1 MSQFPQ
7 FISGLDLANL
17 VVTGDLLQLSCG
29 AVKDLHAETNP
40 NQQLPVRHKLVSQ
53 SNCTTIAFATSPLC
67 PEDHVLQGG
76 DLVSSSA
83 LKEQGFPLFESLC
96 SKGNPCFSVHRAAIT
111 LFKAYFQELSLLK
124 TQIHDSKTG
133 ELLLNSQLIVTGHSL
148 GGSIASLFTLWL
160 LDNIKRTSNKN
171 KLPLCITF
179 GSPLLGDQ
187 GLQRAISEHSKWNSF
202 FLHVAANKDLVPRIF
217 STSQPSPRCKPFG
230 TFFFCSE
237 LGCNCVDD
245 PEVVSMLLRSTIS
258 QVSAKEMGIDDY
270 SGIVKRLKSRL
281 ILREDSQLGR
291 PVLPPLRLGI
301 ILQLKAI
308 GVDITVEVTN
318 QGLARVFIRSIGNY
332 SFPLMTQVHRVFC
345 YLLLVFR
352 IANGKSIS
360 TQQQQQNNSIN
371 DLISELESHE
381 NRRAQQM
388 KSIDDIEKLNRVKIK
403 MAYLEWYKK
412 DCKAKGIGYYDS
424 YKNLN
429 SFSDNDVTKYKK
441 LLTNYWRKLVEDA
454 ERKPQKEG
462 AYMRETWLYAGT
474 NYRRMVEPLDIAEY
488 YKQKGKRDYQTNG
501 RSKHYILLEQ
511 WQKERAEKL
520 AGAPND
526 KKKQNVAGNL
536 TEDSCFWM
544 NVEEAL
550 SSCKQ
555 LKDGSNVEKQSAREH
570 LNVFEQYVMDEIN
583 NYAVSPEIFLEKSSF
598 MNWWKDFQEII
609 ETSHDSP
616 LSGFMK
622 KCRYRQYEKGQ
633 F

>member
-29 AVKDLHAETNP
+29 AVRDLHAETNP

-67 PEDHVLQGG
+67 AKDHVLQGG

-96 SKGNPCFSVHRAAIT
+96 SKGNPSFSVHRAAIT
-111 LFKAYFQELSLLK
+111 LFKAYFQELSLLR

-133 ELLLNSQLIVTGHSL
+133 ELLLNSPLIVTGHSL

-160 LDNIKRTSNKN
+160 LDNIKRTSNRN

-245 PEVVSMLLRSTIS
+245 PEVVSMLLRSTTS
-258 QVSAKEMGIDDY
+258 QVSAEEMGIDDY

-308 GVDITVEVTN
+308 GVDITAE
-318 QGLARVFIRSIGNY
+318 
-332 SFPLMTQVHRVFC
+332 
-345 YLLLVFR
+345 
-352 IANGKSIS
+352 
-360 TQQQQQNNSIN
+360 QQQQNNSIN

-388 KSIDDIEKLNRVKIK
+388 KSIDGIEKLNRVKIK

-429 SFSDNDVTKYKK
+429 SFSDNDVTKFKK

-462 AYMRETWLYAGT
+462 ASMRETWLYAGT

-550 SSCKQ
+550 ISCKQ
-555 LKDGSNVEKQSAREH
+555 LKDGSDVEKQSAREH
-570 LNVFEQYVMDEIN
+570 LSVFEQYVMDEIN

-598 MNWWKDFQEII
+598 VNWWKDFQEII

>member
-67 PEDHVLQGG
+67 AKDHVLQGG

-96 SKGNPCFSVHRAAIT
+96 SKGNPSFSVHRAAIT
-111 LFKAYFQELSLLK
+111 LFKAYFQELSLLR

-133 ELLLNSQLIVTGHSL
+133 ELLLNSPLIVTGHSL

-160 LDNIKRTSNKN
+160 LDNIKRTSNRN

-245 PEVVSMLLRSTIS
+245 PEVVSMLLRSTTS
-258 QVSAKEMGIDDY
+258 QVSAEEMGIDDY

-308 GVDITVEVTN
+308 GVDITAE
-318 QGLARVFIRSIGNY
+318 
-332 SFPLMTQVHRVFC
+332 
-345 YLLLVFR
+345 
-352 IANGKSIS
+352 
-360 TQQQQQNNSIN
+360 QQQNNSIN

-388 KSIDDIEKLNRVKIK
+388 KSIDGIEKLNRVKIK

-429 SFSDNDVTKYKK
+429 SFSDNDVTKFKK

-462 AYMRETWLYAGT
+462 ASMRETWLYAGT

-550 SSCKQ
+550 ISCKQ
-555 LKDGSNVEKQSAREH
+555 LKDGSDVEKQSAREH
-570 LNVFEQYVMDEIN
+570 LSVFEQYVMDEIN

>member
-67 PEDHVLQGG
+67 AKDHVLQGG

-96 SKGNPCFSVHRAAIT
+96 SKGNPSFSVHRAAIT

-133 ELLLNSQLIVTGHSL
+133 ELLLNSPLIVTGHSL

-160 LDNIKRTSNKN
+160 LDNIKRTSNRN

-217 STSQPSPRCKPFG
+217 SSSQPSPWYKPFG

-245 PEVVSMLLRSTIS
+245 PEVVSRLLKSTVTP
-258 QVSAKEMGIDDY
+258 VSAEEMGIDDY
-270 SGIVKRLKSRL
+270 CGIVKRLKSRL

-308 GVDITVEVTN
+308 GVDITAE
-318 QGLARVFIRSIGNY
+318 
-332 SFPLMTQVHRVFC
+332 
-345 YLLLVFR
+345 
-352 IANGKSIS
+352 
-360 TQQQQQNNSIN
+360 QQQQNNSIN

-388 KSIDDIEKLNRVKIK
+388 KSIDGIEKLNRVKIK

-429 SFSDNDVTKYKK
+429 SFSDNDVTKFKK

-462 AYMRETWLYAGT
+462 ASMRETWLYAGT

-488 YKQKGKRDYQTNG
+488 YKQKGKRDYHTNG

-550 SSCKQ
+550 ISCKQ
-555 LKDGSNVEKQSAREH
+555 LKDGSDVEKQSAREH

>member
-1 MSQFPQ
+1 MNEVPSLCLWKEIDIPPAAFLSTPRMSQFPQ

-17 VVTGDLLQLSCG
+17 VVSADLLQLSCG
-29 AVKDLHAETNP
+29 AIRDLHAEANP
-40 NQQLPVRHKLVSQ
+40 NQQLSVRHKLVRQ
-53 SNCTTIAFATSPLC
+53 PNCTTIAFATSPLC
-67 PEDHVLQGG
+67 TKDHILQGG

-83 LKEQGFPLFESLC
+83 LKEEGFPLFESLC
-96 SKGNPCFSVHRAAIT
+96 SEGNPSFSVHRAAIN
-111 LFKAYFQELSLLK
+111 LFKAYFQELSLLRN
-124 TQIHDSKTG
+124 QIHDSKTG

-160 LDNIKRTSNKN
+160 LDTIKRTSNRI

-187 GLQRAISEHSKWNSF
+187 GLQRAISEHSKWNTF

-258 QVSAKEMGIDDY
+258 QVSAEEMGIDDY
-270 SGIVKRLKSRL
+270 SGIVKRLKARL
-281 ILREDSQLGR
+281 ILREDSQLGQ

-308 GVDITVEVTN
+308 GVDITAE
-318 QGLARVFIRSIGNY
+318 
-332 SFPLMTQVHRVFC
+332 
-345 YLLLVFR
+345 
-352 IANGKSIS
+352 
-360 TQQQQQNNSIN
+360 QQQQNNSIN

-381 NRRAQQM
+381 NRRAQKM
-388 KSIDDIEKLNRVKIK
+388 KSIDGVEKLNRVKIK
-403 MAYLEWYKK
+403 MACLEWYKK
-412 DCKAKGIGYYDS
+412 DCKARGIGYYDS
-424 YKNLN
+424 YKNLYF
-429 SFSDNDVTKYKK
+429 SSDNDVTKHKK

-488 YKQKGKRDYQTNG
+488 YRQKGKRDYQTNG

-511 WQKERAEKL
+511 WQKEHAEKL

-550 SSCKQ
+550 IFCKQ
-555 LKDGSNVEKQSAREH
+555 LKDGSDEEKQSARER

-583 NYAVSPEIFLEKSSF
+583 NYAVSPEIFLGKSSF

-622 KCRYRQYEKGQ
+622 NCRYCQYEKGQ

>member
-29 AVKDLHAETNP
+29 AVRDLHAETNP

-67 PEDHVLQGG
+67 AKDHVLQGG

-96 SKGNPCFSVHRAAIT
+96 SKGNPSFSVHRAAIT
-111 LFKAYFQELSLLK
+111 LFKAYFQELSLLR

-133 ELLLNSQLIVTGHSL
+133 ELLLNSPLIVTGHSL

-160 LDNIKRTSNKN
+160 LDNIKRTSNRN

-245 PEVVSMLLRSTIS
+245 PEVVSMLLRSTTS
-258 QVSAKEMGIDDY
+258 QVSAEEMGIDDY

-308 GVDITVEVTN
+308 GVDITAE
-318 QGLARVFIRSIGNY
+318 
-332 SFPLMTQVHRVFC
+332 
-345 YLLLVFR
+345 
-352 IANGKSIS
+352 
-360 TQQQQQNNSIN
+360 QQQNNSIN

-388 KSIDDIEKLNRVKIK
+388 KSIDGIEKLNRVKIK

-429 SFSDNDVTKYKK
+429 SFSDNDVTKFKK

-462 AYMRETWLYAGT
+462 ASMRETWLYAGT

-550 SSCKQ
+550 ISCKQ
-555 LKDGSNVEKQSAREH
+555 LKDGSDVEKQSAREH
-570 LNVFEQYVMDEIN
+570 LSVFEQYVMDEIN

-598 MNWWKDFQEII
+598 VNWWKDFQEII

>member
-67 PEDHVLQGG
+67 AEDHVLQGG

-96 SKGNPCFSVHRAAIT
+96 SKGNPSFSVHRAAIT
-111 LFKAYFQELSLLK
+111 LFKAYFQELSLLR

-133 ELLLNSQLIVTGHSL
+133 ELLLNSPLIVTGHSL

-160 LDNIKRTSNKN
+160 LDNIKRTSNRN

-245 PEVVSMLLRSTIS
+245 PEVVSMLLRSTTS
-258 QVSAKEMGIDDY
+258 QVSAEEMGIDDY

-308 GVDITVEVTN
+308 GVDITAE
-318 QGLARVFIRSIGNY
+318 
-332 SFPLMTQVHRVFC
+332 
-345 YLLLVFR
+345 
-352 IANGKSIS
+352 
-360 TQQQQQNNSIN
+360 QQQNNSIN

-388 KSIDDIEKLNRVKIK
+388 KSIDGIEKLNRVKIK

-429 SFSDNDVTKYKK
+429 SFSDNDVTKFKK

-462 AYMRETWLYAGT
+462 ASMRETWLYAGT

-511 WQKERAEKL
+511 WQKECAEKL

-550 SSCKQ
+550 ISCKQ
-555 LKDGSNVEKQSAREH
+555 LKDGSHVEKQSAREH
-570 LNVFEQYVMDEIN
+570 LSVFEQYVMDEIN

>member
-17 VVTGDLLQLSCG
+17 VVSADLLQLSCG
-29 AVKDLHAETNP
+29 AIKDLHAETNP
-40 NQQLPVRHKLVSQ
+40 NQQL
-53 SNCTTIAFATSPLC
+53 
-67 PEDHVLQGG
+67 
-76 DLVSSSA
+76 SS
-83 LKEQGFPLFESLC
+83 C
-96 SKGNPCFSVHRAAIT
+96 NNPF
-111 LFKAYFQELSLLK
+111 LLR

-160 LDNIKRTSNKN
+160 LDNIKRTSNRN

-187 GLQRAISEHSKWNSF
+187 GLQRAISEHSKWNSC
-202 FLHVAANKDLVPRIF
+202 FLHVAANKDLFPRIF
-217 STSQPSPRCKPFG
+217 TTSQPSPRCKPFG

-245 PEVVSMLLRSTIS
+245 PEVVSMLLRSTIN
-258 QVSAKEMGIDDY
+258 QVSAEEMGIDDY

-281 ILREDSQLGR
+281 ILREDSQLGQ
-291 PVLPPLRLGI
+291 PVLPSLRLGI

-308 GVDITVEVTN
+308 GVEITAE
-318 QGLARVFIRSIGNY
+318 
-332 SFPLMTQVHRVFC
+332 
-345 YLLLVFR
+345 
-352 IANGKSIS
+352 
-360 TQQQQQNNSIN
+360 QQQQNNSIN

-381 NRRAQQM
+381 NRMAQQM
-388 KSIDDIEKLNRVKIK
+388 KGIDGIEKLNRVKIK
-403 MAYLEWYKK
+403 MACLEWYKK

-424 YKNLN
+424 YKNLY
-429 SFSDNDVTKYKK
+429 FCSDNDVTKHKK
-441 LLTNYWRKLVEDA
+441 VLTNYWRNLVEDA

-488 YKQKGKRDYQTNG
+488 YRQEGKRDYQTNG

-511 WQKERAEKL
+511 WQKEHTEKL

-526 KKKQNVAGNL
+526 KKKQNVAGSL

-550 SSCKQ
+550 ISCKQ
-555 LKDGSNVEKQSAREH
+555 LKDGSNVEKQSARER
-570 LNVFEQYVMDEIN
+570 LNMFEQYVMDQIN
-583 NYAVSPEIFLEKSSF
+583 NYAVSPDIFLEKSSF

-616 LSGFMK
+616 LRGFMK
-622 KCRYRQYEKGQ
+622 NCRRQYEKGQ